1 MPSDTAT
8 SVAEGFRTLQSLVSK
23 SEAENDRVKKASK
36 RGDAVTGLFSSLKNS
51 NPGDDPVEKGRN
63 EMLQIRQ
70 NKADS
75 GFSQDR
81 NLPAPRK

>member
-1 MPSDTAT
+1 MPADTAKQ
-8 SVAEGFRTLQSLVSK
+8 VGEGFKTLQSLVSK
-23 SEAENDRVKKASK
+23 SEAENDRVKNRAKG
-36 RGDAVTGLFSSLKNS
+36 GDSVKGLFSSLKNS
-51 NPGDDPVEKGRN
+51 NTGGDPVEEGRN
-63 EMLQIRQ
+63 DMLQMRQ

>member
-1 MPSDTAT
+1 MPADTAT
-8 SVAEGFRTLQSLVSK
+8 SVAEGFKTLQGLVAK
-23 SEAENDRVKKASK
+23 SEAENNRQKKPKSD
-36 RGDAVTGLFSSLKNS
+36 DAVKGLFSSLKNS

-63 EMLQIRQ
+63 DMLQMRQ